1 MWSSVEVFQIW
12 NTEDKKNRDRAYMCY
27 LFPQIMHHA
36 LWFDG
41 YVKTNMLY
49 LMIMQ
54 THGIK
59 KKLDRQGERPPP
71 WHCSKKK
78 PQPSRQ
84 RKPPKPRL
92 HPIGTHRNLD

>member
-1 MWSSVEVFQIW
+1 MWISNEVLQIW
-12 NTEDKKNRDRAYMCY
+12 NTEDKKNRDRAYISC

-41 YVKTNMLY
+41 YVKANMLY

-59 KKLDRQGERPPP
+59 KNSTGGKD
-71 WHCSKKK
+71 
-78 PQPSRQ
+78 
-84 RKPPKPRL
+84 
-92 HPIGTHRNLD
+92 HPHGTAVRRNLSQASRENP

>member
-1 MWSSVEVFQIW
+1 
-12 NTEDKKNRDRAYMCY
+12 
-27 LFPQIMHHA
+27 MHHA

-59 KKLDRQGERPPP
+59 KNSTGGKD
-71 WHCSKKK
+71 
-78 PQPSRQ
+78 
-84 RKPPKPRL
+84 
-92 HPIGTHRNLD
+92 HPHGTAVRRNLSQASRENP